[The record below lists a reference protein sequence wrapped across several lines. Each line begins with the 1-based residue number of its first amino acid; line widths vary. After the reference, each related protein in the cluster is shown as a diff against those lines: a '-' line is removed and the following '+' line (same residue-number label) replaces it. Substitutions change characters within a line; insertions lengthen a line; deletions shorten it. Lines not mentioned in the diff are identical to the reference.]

1 MNEYESLIILN
12 ANSHEKSEEEMLAVV
27 KSEFEGVGAEI
38 TDIEKMGK
46 KGFSRIAKKKNA
58 AGIYINL
65 RFKAATTAVEVIKS
79 KFNSVVVFTAHEL
92 DSALKVADHILVFDS
107 LPLSFGQKDL
117 LIKEKAR
124 SALDE
129 DKHLLEEVIMRINKA
144 TR

>member
-27 KSEFEGVGAEI
+27 KSEFEGLGAEI

-65 RFKAATTAVEVIKS
+65 RFKAATPAVESLKS
-79 KFNSVVVFTAHEL
+79 KFIHN
-92 DSALKVADHILVFDS
+92 
-107 LPLSFGQKDL
+107 KDVL
-117 LIKEKAR
+117 RILIKKG
-124 SALDE
+124 SPTLGS
-129 DKHLLEEVIMRINKA
+129 KA
-144 TR
+144 TAEAIA